1 MVEAA
6 TAAIGARL
14 VAVYALGS
22 LAHGGFSPA
31 VSDVDAA
38 LILASPPQQSDR
50 DLVLGVAD
58 RVRAGGSALHS
69 RISLFWATPES
80 LRGGN
85 GGDDRDDEG
94 RFPPL
99 DRLCLFEHGRLLAGT
114 DVRGDMRPPE
124 REELVVAGARFA
136 VDLLAEAVIAH
147 AGNPAGLLTGDV
159 RLTTKLVLFPV
170 RFLFTADTGREGT
183 NDAAVQHYSAHHHG
197 PTADL
202 VGAAFGWRTGP
213 PPAEHAAAL
222 LSDGFV
228 PLYDDYLTDHITRL
242 AAMGE
247 AELADRFDR
256 WRSRLLLTAQ

>member
-6 TAAIGARL
+6 AAAIGARL

-38 LILASPPQQSDR
+38 LILAGPPQQSDR
-50 DLVLGVAD
+50 DLILGLAD
-58 RVRAGGSALHS
+58 RVRAGASALHS
-69 RISLFWATPES
+69 RISLFWTTPES
-80 LRGGN
+80 LRGGD
-85 GGDDRDDEG
+85 GDDEG

-114 DVRGDMRPPE
+114 DVRGDMRPPG
-124 REELVVAGARFA
+124 REELVVAGARFS
-136 VDLLAEAVIAH
+136 VDLLTEAVVAH
-147 AGNPAGLLTGDV
+147 AGNPAGLLTQGV

-170 RFLFTADTGREGT
+170 RFLFTADTGQEGT
-183 NDAAVQHYSAHHHG
+183 NDAAVRHYSAHHHG
-197 PTADL
+197 PAAEL
-202 VGAAFGWRTGP
+202 VSAAFGWRTGP
-213 PPAEHAAAL
+213 PSAEHAAAL

-228 PLYDDYLTDHITRL
+228 PLYDDYLADHVTRL

-247 AELADRFDR
+247 AELADRFDQ
-256 WRSRLLLTAQ
+256 WRARLSAGS